1 MAVTLA
7 APPESAL
14 DLVHISIPILKW
26 EVDDDGDL
34 VIKGVATDGTVDSD
48 DQIVDPVW
56 SAKALGEWLATGANV
71 RMSHDA
77 HRPIGKGLK
86 VEINK
91 DGTDKHWLTAVIV
104 DPLAQKLIKK
114 GVLQAYS
121 VGISRPVIKHD
132 PRVRNGRIC
141 GGDFAEVS
149 VVDRP
154 SNKSSYLDIAKSAGN
169 SCEFVQEMHATEEI
183 IAKFASEDIQKFAT
197 SGIVQGPSD
206 GDSVPFADD
215 MSLTFTPNDLAKI
228 LKSKIIERHYDE
240 LALKAL
246 HEAEEA
252 VYKRN
257 VSTAERRSLA
267 SEGNALSDGSYPIA
281 NTGDLH
287 NAAHLASTGHGNA
300 EGAKRLIARRAKE
313 LGVANPLNDNHD
325 SEDSGKGINSVV
337 DETTTPEVLKDDM
350 TGMGMGADKDLDAAM
365 LKDDDDEPV
374 SDSTGE
380 EKAAAKKPKGGKKM
394 PPWLNGDDDGKKPEG
409 DDDDS
414 CKMDHVHSEKCS
426 GTPQSVT
433 GVDAPA
439 MDEIPNT
446 GPALETPAPEGIR
459 TADLKTVG
467 GSPETAALMRF
478 KAVGIDTDL
487 GKLHD
492 LTCPAYS
499 PDEVAKYHPYAD
511 LSSVIDLDV
520 WQRKAV
526 DAACGPLE
534 TAMELT
540 KAWSAAQIL
549 KSADPAEL
557 NDYRLEMHKA
567 FRDANPGPS
576 SYPSPGSMSTHAYLR
591 PVITAGHAANSPGY
605 GAPNSSPDVATG
617 SPNAHSFD
625 RPPLASGHQS
635 PSPSHMKGGAEYPAE
650 QGVPTRIDY
659 AHVEREKAR
668 QALSL
673 MHDNVSRMFPPL
685 CPMMPNVT
693 QPESLPI
700 PPAAGLGKQVEPAET
715 AAAVSKSDTPEV
727 SAEFLALA
735 EKGMKKKLGKKVLAG
750 KMTVDEA
757 RTKLGRKVTQKA
769 LEMQQAE
776 LIKTQFEAGEIT
788 RDEALKALGFTIE
801 TPAPVEKAAEAPE
814 IVKSAV
820 LDSDVIKSAIAEAL
834 APLVEQINKQQVTIT
849 EQEARWEGI
858 ADAADPKTTSWA
870 GLAMKSVQ
878 PVAVTK
884 QAEIAERTQQ
894 MIDRQLSHI
903 WRTSE
908 NPYEREA
915 ARNELD
921 KRGGI
926 AE

>member
-1 MAVTLA
+1 MLA
-7 APPESAL
+7 TPPESAQ
-14 DLVHISIPILKW
+14 DLVHISIPIVKW
-26 EVDDDGDL
+26 DVDDDGDL

-154 SNKSSYLDIAKSAGN
+154 SNKSSYLDIAKSADGN
-169 SCEFVQEMHATEEI
+169 CEFVQEMHADDEI
-183 IAKFASEDIQKFAT
+183 IAKFSAPELAKG
-197 SGIVQGPSD
+197 GIVHTPENGSD
-206 GDSVPFADD
+206 NVPFADD

-228 LKSKIIERHYDE
+228 LKSKIIDQHYDE
-240 LALKAL
+240 LAAKAL
-246 HEAEEA
+246 YEAEEA

-281 NTGDLH
+281 NSGDLH
-287 NAAHLASTGHGNA
+287 NAAHLAQTGHGNA

-313 LGVANPLNDNHD
+313 LGVANPLSNDS
-325 SEDSGKGINSVV
+325 SEDSGKGTTSVV
-337 DETTTPEVLKDDM
+337 DETTTPDVLKDDL
-350 TGMGMGADKDLDAAM
+350 TGMGMGAGKDLDAAM
-365 LKDDDDEPV
+365 LKDDDDDTA
-374 SDSTGE
+374 SDAADE
-380 EKAAAKKPKGGKKM
+380 EKAAKKPKGGKKM
-394 PPWLNGDDDGKKPEG
+394 PPWLNKPDSDG

-414 CKMDHVHSEKCS
+414 GSSSSDCKMDHVHTEKCS
-426 GTPQSVT
+426 GTPQSVS
-433 GVDAPA
+433 GADAPA

-446 GPALETPAPEGIR
+446 GPALETPAPAGIR
-459 TADLKTVG
+459 TPDLKTVG

-478 KAVGIDTDL
+478 KAIGIDTDL

-492 LTCPAYS
+492 LTCPAYH

-511 LSSVIDLDV
+511 FSSVIDLDM

-526 DAACGPLE
+526 DAACGPIE

-540 KAWSAAQIL
+540 KAWSAAQTL
-549 KSADPAEL
+549 KSANAAEL

-576 SYPSPGSMSTHAYLR
+576 SYPSPGSMSPGGYSR

-650 QGVPTRIDY
+650 QGVPAHIDY
-659 AHVEREKAR
+659 AHIEKEKAR

-673 MHDNVSRMFPPL
+673 IHDNLSRMFPPL
-685 CPMMPNVT
+685 CPMIPNVA
-693 QPESLPI
+693 QPESSPV
-700 PPAAGLGKQVEPAET
+700 PPAAGLGKQVEPSET
-715 AAAVSKSDTPEV
+715 AAVVSKAGETPEI
-727 SAEFLALA
+727 SPEFLVLA

-757 RTKLGRKVTQKA
+757 RTKLGRRVTQKA

-776 LIKTQFEAGEIT
+776 LVKTQFEAGEIT

-801 TPAPVEKAAEAPE
+801 TPAPVEKAEAPE
-814 IVKSAV
+814 IVKSAT

-834 APLVEQINKQQVTIT
+834 APLMEQMNKQQATIT

-870 GLAMKSVQ
+870 GLAMKSAQ

-884 QAEIAERTQQ
+884 QAEIAEHTQQ
-894 MIDRQLSHI
+894 MINRQLSHI

-915 ARNELD
+915 ARSELD

-926 AE
+926 TE

>member
-1 MAVTLA
+1 MATTLA
-7 APPESAL
+7 APAETAQ

-26 EVDDDGDL
+26 EQDDDGDL
-34 VIKGVATDGTVDSD
+34 IIKGIATDGTVDSD

-56 SAKALGEWLATGANV
+56 SAKALGDWLATGGNV

-154 SNKSSYLDIAKSAGN
+154 SNKSSYLDIAKSAGD
-169 SCEFVQEMHATEEI
+169 SCEYVQEMHADDEI
-183 IAKFASEDIQKFAT
+183 IAKFSGEDVLQKG
-197 SGIVQGPSD
+197 GIVKDASHPGD
-206 GDSVPFADD
+206 DSVPFADD

-228 LKSKIIERHYDE
+228 LKSKIIDQHYDE

-246 HEAEEA
+246 YEAEEA
-252 VYKRN
+252 VYKRDIN
-257 VSTAERRSLA
+257 TATRRRLA
-267 SEGNALSDGSYPIA
+267 SEGHALPDGSYPIENA
-281 NTGDLH
+281 GDLH
-287 NAAHLASTGHGNA
+287 NAAHLARTGHGNVA
-300 EGAKRLIARRAKE
+300 GARRLIASEAER
-313 LGVANPLNDNHD
+313 LHVPNPLND
-325 SEDSGKGINSVV
+325 SEDSEKGITSVV
-337 DETTTPEVLKDDM
+337 EETAAPEVLKDDM

-365 LKDDDDEPV
+365 LKDGDDDAV
-374 SDSTGE
+374 TDSVGE
-380 EKAAAKKPKGGKKM
+380 EKAKKPKGKKM
-394 PPWLNGDDDGKKPEG
+394 PPWLNGDDDKKPSG

-426 GTPQSVT
+426 GTPQSAS
-433 GVDAPA
+433 GASDAQA
-439 MDEIPNT
+439 MNEIPNT
-446 GPALETPAPEGIR
+446 GPALETPAPSGIR

-478 KAVGIDTDL
+478 KSVGVDTDL

-492 LTCPAYS
+492 LTCPAYH
-499 PDEVAKYHPYAD
+499 PDEVSKYHPYAD

-526 DAACGPLE
+526 DAACGPIE
-534 TAMELT
+534 TALELT
-540 KAWSAAQIL
+540 KAWSAAQTL
-549 KSADPAEL
+549 KSADAAEL
-557 NDYRLEMHKA
+557 NDYRLELHKA
-567 FRDANPGPS
+567 FRDANPGPT
-576 SYPSPGSMSTHAYLR
+576 SYPSPGSVTPNGYNR

-605 GAPNSSPDVATG
+605 DGPNSSPDVASG

-635 PSPSHMKGGAEYPAE
+635 PSPSHMKGGAEYPDA

-659 AHVEREKAR
+659 AHVEKEKAR

-673 MHDNVSRMFPPL
+673 IHDNVSRMFPPL
-685 CPMMPNVT
+685 CPMTQNVT
-693 QPESLPI
+693 QPESRPI
-700 PPAAGLGKQVEPAET
+700 PPAAGLGKQVEVAET
-715 AAAVSKSDTPEV
+715 DAALSKTVETPEV

-757 RTKLGRKVTQKA
+757 RTKLGRRVTQKA
-769 LEMQQAE
+769 LELQQAE
-776 LIKTQFEAGEIT
+776 LVKTQFESGIIT
-788 RDEALKALGFTIE
+788 REEALKMLGFE
-801 TPAPVEKAAEAPE
+801 TEAPVVAPVEKAAETPEITKSAPE
-814 IVKSAV
+814 VSSEDI
-820 LDSDVIKSAIAEAL
+820 IKSAIADAI
-834 APLVEQINKQQVTIT
+834 APLVEQINKQQATIS
-849 EQEARWEGI
+849 EQEARWE
-858 ADAADPKTTSWA
+858 AAANAADPKTTSWA

-894 MIDRQLSHI
+894 MINRQLHHV

-908 NPYEREA
+908 NPHEREA

-926 AE
+926 TE

>member
-1 MAVTLA
+1 MATTLA
-7 APPESAL
+7 APAETAQ

-26 EVDDDGDL
+26 EQDDDGDL
-34 VIKGVATDGTVDSD
+34 IIKGIATDGTVDSD

-56 SAKALGEWLATGANV
+56 SAKALGDWLATGGNV

-154 SNKSSYLDIAKSAGN
+154 SNKSSYLDIAKSAGD
-169 SCEFVQEMHATEEI
+169 SCEYVQEMHADDEI
-183 IAKFASEDIQKFAT
+183 IAKFSGEDLVTKDESAQ
-197 SGIVQGPSD
+197 
-206 GDSVPFADD
+206 VPFADD

-228 LKSKIIERHYDE
+228 LKSKIIDQHYDE

-246 HEAEEA
+246 YEAEEA
-252 VYKRN
+252 VYKRDIN
-257 VSTAERRSLA
+257 TATRRRLA
-267 SEGNALSDGSYPIA
+267 SEGHALPDGSYPIENA
-281 NTGDLH
+281 GDLH
-287 NAAHLASTGHGNA
+287 NAAHLARTGHGNVA
-300 EGAKRLIARRAKE
+300 GARRLIASEAER
-313 LGVANPLNDNHD
+313 LHVPNPLND
-325 SEDSGKGINSVV
+325 SEDSEKGITSVV
-337 DETTTPEVLKDDM
+337 EETAAPEVLKDDM

-365 LKDDDDEPV
+365 LKDGDDDAV
-374 SDSTGE
+374 TDSVGE
-380 EKAAAKKPKGGKKM
+380 EKAKKPKGKKM
-394 PPWLNGDDDGKKPEG
+394 PPWLNGDDDKKPSG

-426 GTPQSVT
+426 GTPQSAS
-433 GVDAPA
+433 GASDAQA
-439 MDEIPNT
+439 MNEIPNT
-446 GPALETPAPEGIR
+446 GPALETPAPSGIR

-478 KAVGIDTDL
+478 KSVGVDTDL

-492 LTCPAYS
+492 LTCPAYH
-499 PDEVAKYHPYAD
+499 PDEVSKYHPYAD

-526 DAACGPLE
+526 DAACGPIE
-534 TAMELT
+534 TALELT
-540 KAWSAAQIL
+540 KAWSAAQTL
-549 KSADPAEL
+549 KSADAAEL
-557 NDYRLEMHKA
+557 NDYRLELHKA
-567 FRDANPGPS
+567 FRDANPGPT
-576 SYPSPGSMSTHAYLR
+576 SYPSPGSVTPNGYNR

-605 GAPNSSPDVATG
+605 DGPNSSPDVASG

-635 PSPSHMKGGAEYPAE
+635 PSPSHMKGGAEYPDA

-659 AHVEREKAR
+659 AHVEKEKAR

-673 MHDNVSRMFPPL
+673 IHDNVSRMFPPL
-685 CPMMPNVT
+685 CPMTQNVT
-693 QPESLPI
+693 QPESRPI
-700 PPAAGLGKQVEPAET
+700 PPAAGLGKQVEVAET
-715 AAAVSKSDTPEV
+715 DAALSKTVETPEV

-757 RTKLGRKVTQKA
+757 RTKLGRRVTQKA
-769 LEMQQAE
+769 LELQQAE
-776 LIKTQFEAGEIT
+776 LVKTQFESGIIT
-788 RDEALKALGFTIE
+788 REEALKMLGFE
-801 TPAPVEKAAEAPE
+801 TEAPVVAPVEKAAETPEITKSAPE
-814 IVKSAV
+814 VSSEDI
-820 LDSDVIKSAIAEAL
+820 IKSAIADAI
-834 APLVEQINKQQVTIT
+834 APLVEQINKQQATIS
-849 EQEARWEGI
+849 EQEARWE
-858 ADAADPKTTSWA
+858 AAANAADPKTTSWA

-894 MIDRQLSHI
+894 MINRQLHHV

-908 NPYEREA
+908 NPHEREA

-926 AE
+926 TE

>member
-1 MAVTLA
+1 MLA
-7 APPESAL
+7 APPETAQ
-14 DLVHISIPILKW
+14 DLIHISIPILKW
-26 EVDDDGDL
+26 EQDEDGDL
-34 VIKGVATDGTVDSD
+34 VIKGIATDGTVDSD

-56 SAKALGEWLATGANV
+56 SAKALGEWLATGGNV

-154 SNKSSYLDIAKSAGN
+154 SNKSSYLDIAKSAGS
-169 SCEFVQEMHATEEI
+169 SCEFVQEMHATDEI
-183 IAKFASEDIQKFAT
+183 IAKFSREDLITK
-197 SGIVQGPSD
+197 D
-206 GDSVPFADD
+206 DSIPFADD
-215 MSLTFTPNDLAKI
+215 MSFTFTPNDLAKI
-228 LKSKIIERHYDE
+228 LKSKIIEEHYDE
-240 LALKAL
+240 LAAKAL
-246 HEAEEA
+246 YEAEEA

-281 NTGDLH
+281 NSGDLH
-287 NAAHLASTGHGNA
+287 NAAHLAETGHGNA
-300 EGAKRLIARRAKE
+300 EGAKRLIARRAQE
-313 LGVANPLNDNHD
+313 LGVANPLNNDS
-325 SEDSGKGINSVV
+325 SEDSGKGITSVV
-337 DETTTPEVLKDDM
+337 DETATPEVLKDDM
-350 TGMGMGADKDLDAAM
+350 TGMGMGASKDLDSAM
-365 LKDDDDEPV
+365 LKEDGEDDAV
-374 SDSTGE
+374 VDSSSGE
-380 EKAAAKKPKGGKKM
+380 EKAAKKPKGKKM
-394 PPWLNGDDDGKKPEG
+394 PPWLNGDDEKKPEG

-446 GPALETPAPEGIR
+446 GPALETPAPAGIR

-478 KAVGIDTDL
+478 KAIGVDTDL

-499 PDEVAKYHPYAD
+499 PEEVAKYHPYAD
-511 LSSVIDLDV
+511 LSSVINLDV

-549 KSADPAEL
+549 KSADAAEL
-557 NDYRLEMHKA
+557 NDYRLDMHKA
-567 FRDANPGPS
+567 FRDANPGPT
-576 SYPSPGSMSTHAYLR
+576 SYPSPGSITPNGYNRAL
-591 PVITAGHAANSPGY
+591 ITAGHEASSPGHD
-605 GAPNSSPDVATG
+605 GPNSSPDVATG
-617 SPNAHSFD
+617 PPNASHFD
-625 RPPLASGHQS
+625 RPPLASGQQT
-635 PSPSHMKGGAEYPAE
+635 PSPSFMKGGAEYPTE

-685 CPMMPNVT
+685 CPMMPNVA
-693 QPESLPI
+693 QPETRPV

-715 AAAVSKSDTPEV
+715 AAVVSKAGEAPEV
-727 SAEFLALA
+727 SPEFLALA

-776 LIKTQFEAGEIT
+776 LIKTQFEKGAIT
-788 RDEALKALGFTIE
+788 RDEALKALGFEIE
-801 TPAPVEKAAEAPE
+801 TPAIPVEKAIEAPE
-814 IVKSAV
+814 IVKAAIPELSP
-820 LDSDVIKSAIAEAL
+820 DIIKSAIAEAI
-834 APLVEQINKQQVTIT
+834 APLVAQINKQQETIT
-849 EQEARWEGI
+849 EQEARWE
-858 ADAADPKTTSWA
+858 AAANAADPKTTSWA
-870 GLAMKSVQ
+870 GLAMKSAQ

-884 QAEIAERTQQ
+884 QAEIAEHTQQ
-894 MIDRQLSHI
+894 MINRQLSHI